1 MLERLINE
9 KKIPYGTRGN
19 RTVIELHILISAL
32 NEMLQFTGETFLP
45 KIRTIRQAAKELKK
59 SQSDIG
65 VAEGHIRRC
74 VSDNKIGYIVIGNR
88 QYVAMQSF
96 MYPYSASM
104 IYGESDERVK
114 RELVKKDIMSQLSSK
129 LSCNSSMPVVQR
141 RTNKK
146 RSGQE

>member
-65 VAEGHIRRC
+65 VAEG
-74 VSDNKIGYIVIGNR
+74 S
-88 QYVAMQSF
+88 
-96 MYPYSASM
+96 
-104 IYGESDERVK
+104 
-114 RELVKKDIMSQLSSK
+114 
-129 LSCNSSMPVVQR
+129 
-141 RTNKK
+141 T
-146 RSGQE
+146 

>member
-32 NEMLQFTGETFLP
+32 NEMLKFTGETFLP

-96 MYPYSASM
+96 VYPYSASL

-129 LSCNSSMPVVQR
+129 LSCNSSVPVVQR
-141 RTNKK
+141 KTNKK